1 MNKER
6 ILEIEN
12 SAAKQKITLISIVNY
27 MVLIQA
33 ASTTVNLITKLKSK
47 RLLKVK
53 SVKLSQLITKAKSK
67 EIKFALNGIL

>member
-53 SVKLSQLITKAKSK
+53 SVKLSQLITKLSQKKSN
-67 EIKFALNGIL
+67 LH

>member
-33 ASTTVNLITKLKSK
+33 ASTTLNLIIKLKSK

-53 SVKLSQLITKAKSK
+53 SVKLSQLITKLSQKKSN
-67 EIKFALNGIL
+67 LH